1 MWQAL
6 AGTAFNALQN
16 KNGNGQQV
24 TNSMADAYQQGQQ
37 NMADMR
43 NGLEI
48 GDDDRSAI
56 ANSINREYGAY

>member
-6 AGTAFNALQN
+6 VGTALKALQN
-16 KNGNGQQV
+16 KNGEGQQT
-24 TNSMADAYQQGQQ
+24 TNSVANAYQQGQQ

-56 ANSINREYGAY
+56 ANSINRGYGVY

>member
-1 MWQAL
+1 MWQAI
-6 AGTAFNALQN
+6 GTAFDALRTQSN
-16 KNGNGQQV
+16 NGQQA
-24 TNSMADAYQQGQQ
+24 TNSMADAYRQGQQ

-56 ANSINREYGAY
+56 ADSINRGYGAY

>member
-6 AGTAFNALQN
+6 AGTTYDALQ
-16 KNGNGQQV
+16 KQNGNGQQA
-24 TNSMADAYQQGQQ
+24 TNLMANAYQQGQQ

-48 GDDDRSAI
+48 GNDDRSAI
-56 ANSINREYGAY
+56 ADSINRGYGVY